1 MRVRV
6 AGQQRI
12 AGLAPVGVE
21 LARRRP
27 PNGVALT
34 YPRPSGR
41 TARIT
46 GMATPTSAA
55 FIGTGARAIPGLATL
70 SLRAVH
76 AGTSIRQEQAP

>member
-6 AGQQRI
+6 AGQQRF

-34 YPRPSGR
+34 HPRPPGR
-41 TARIT
+41 TARIA
-46 GMATPTSAA
+46 GMAAPTSAA
-55 FIGTGARAIPGLATL
+55 FIGTGARSIPGLARL
-70 SLRAVH
+70 PLRPVPLARRSEG
-76 AGTSIRQEQAP
+76 AGP